1 MNYLEKEIDSA
12 LSEQNLAHEKVR
24 ENELSK
30 LIMKLTA
37 SFFSSETKG
46 LDPFYLRSPQKKHD
60 PDFWKKVDI
69 LENFENPLLIV
80 QDSKI
85 HAWKLANSADL
96 KTLFSETTG
105 FPFWIVDDNFK
116 VLIYM
121 DDHDCVHTSDST
133 H

>member
-12 LSEQNLAHEKVR
+12 LSEQNLAHEKLR

-46 LDPFYLRSPQKKHD
+46 LDPFYLRKPQKKHD
-60 PDFWKKVDI
+60 PDFWKKVNT
-69 LENFENPLLIV
+69 LENFENPFLIV

-85 HAWKLANSADL
+85 HAWKLVTSADL
-96 KTLFSETTG
+96 KTLFFESTG
-105 FPFWIVDDNFK
+105 FPFWIVDDNFE

-121 DDHDCVHTSDST
+121 DDHDCVHTSYST
-133 H
+133 Q

>member
-1 MNYLEKEIDSA
+1 MNCLEKEIDSA
-12 LSEQNLAHEKVR
+12 LAEQDLAHEKVP

-69 LENFENPLLIV
+69 LENFETPLLIV
-80 QDSKI
+80 QDNKI
-85 HAWKLANSADL
+85 HAWKLATSADL

-105 FPFWIVDDNFK
+105 FPFWIVDKNFK

>member
-12 LSEQNLAHEKVR
+12 LAEQDLAREKVR
-24 ENELSK
+24 DNELSK
-30 LIMKLTA
+30 LITKLTT

-46 LDPFYLRSPQKKHD
+46 LDPFYLKKPQKKHD
-60 PDFWKKVDI
+60 PDFWKKLDT
-69 LENFENPLLIV
+69 LENFETPFLIV

-85 HAWKLANSADL
+85 HAWKLKTTADL

-105 FPFWIVDDNFK
+105 FPLWISDDNFK
-116 VLIYM
+116 VLVYM

-133 H
+133 Q